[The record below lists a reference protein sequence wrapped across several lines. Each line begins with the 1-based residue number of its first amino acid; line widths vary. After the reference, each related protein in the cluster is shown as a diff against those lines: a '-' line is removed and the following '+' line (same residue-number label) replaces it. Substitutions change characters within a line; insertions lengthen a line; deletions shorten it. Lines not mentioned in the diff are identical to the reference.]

1 MIKHRLNGPR
11 DRCSYYDDT
20 FSDSVVANAK
30 KQLNGMFYSQY
41 VNTIVS
47 LVIVVF
53 TTGITVQEVMVS
65 NYFPIDIVIKI
76 PGNVSTIWN
85 RNCRYLPQANTI
97 ILWDSNKNCLE

>member
-1 MIKHRLNGPR
+1 MDPGIDAHIMMTLFLILLSP
-11 DRCSYYDDT
+11 T
-20 FSDSVVANAK
+20 PK

-53 TTGITVQEVMVS
+53 TTGIMVQEVMVS

-97 ILWDSNKNCLE
+97 ILWDFNKNCLE